1 MKKFMVDILLQGL
14 DNKIR
19 MKLLPKEQEVVKELE
34 LAGTIVETYIKL
46 DMSGIYMVIMATD
59 NDDVHKKLSALPY
72 YPYMKLSIVPIR
84 VVNSINQ

>member
-14 DNKIR
+14 DNETR
-19 MKLLPKEQEVVKELE
+19 MKLLPKEQEIVKALE
-34 LAGTIVETYIKL
+34 LGGTIVETYIKL

-72 YPYMKLSIVPIR
+72 YPYMKITIVPIR
-84 VVNSINQ
+84 ADNSINQ

>member
-1 MKKFMVDILLQGL
+1 MVDILLTGL
-14 DNKIR
+14 DKETR
-19 MKLLPKEQEVVKELE
+19 MTLLPKEQEVVKELE
-34 LAGTIVETYIKL
+34 AAGTIVDNFIKL

-72 YPYMKLSIVPIR
+72 YPYMEIKIVPIR